1 MKSFM
6 SFLVELNP
14 VSKHY
19 LKAGPVEGNIFDEV
33 LSFDVLSEN
42 NNDLLL
48 CNDI

>member
-1 MKSFM
+1 M
-6 SFLVELNP
+6 SPFSKQFLRLG
-14 VSKHY
+14 
-19 LKAGPVEGNIFDEV
+19 AVEGNIFDEV